1 MPFPFNSRYQYKR
14 TNVFVQ
20 TKEQNS
26 SHRLDQGDFSTAA
39 ATISIW
45 VFGEIEIG
53 SCLFLFQLV
62 GKSGGNDK
70 MSKRVS

>member
-26 SHRLDQGDFSTAA
+26 SHRSDQGDFSTAA

-53 SCLFLFQLV
+53 S
-62 GKSGGNDK
+62 
-70 MSKRVS
+70 

>member
-45 VFGEIEIG
+45 VFGEIEIEIEIEIGIEIEIEIG
-53 SCLFLFQLV
+53 S
-62 GKSGGNDK
+62 
-70 MSKRVS
+70 

>member
-26 SHRLDQGDFSTAA
+26 SHRSDQVDFSTAAA

-53 SCLFLFQLV
+53 S
-62 GKSGGNDK
+62 
-70 MSKRVS
+70 